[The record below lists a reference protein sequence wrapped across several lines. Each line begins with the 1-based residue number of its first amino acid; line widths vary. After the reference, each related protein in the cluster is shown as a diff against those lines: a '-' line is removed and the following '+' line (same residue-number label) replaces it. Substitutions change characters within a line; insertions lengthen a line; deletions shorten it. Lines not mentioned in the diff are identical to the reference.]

1 MQNSPSKRPE
11 ALVEKPQ
18 PASQSLYPLN
28 ETEQAWTAVQ
38 SEAEALAEDE
48 VESPRVDLQRAAP
61 IARRVGEDVLSDAPL
76 LARFVAQEQAREI
89 EPGLPARLVTL
100 ADAAWH
106 TRRQQLEA
114 EATQGSATFSE
125 VAEQA
130 ATVRARMQSLAEYYF
145 GEDPT
150 EGPLVRSVA
159 GKQGALN
166 TANALDA
173 YADLYGRHH
182 ATVSRDTQKY
192 RPTDARDARR
202 LAREIRAGMA
212 SGDGSSY
219 ELWTGRCARVW
230 TLLYRAYD
238 EVQQTGSWMLR
249 RTPEAAKERF
259 PSMVERARAPR
270 RAAKKKNE
278 APVVATDG
286 TTAPATPAAE
296 PATAQNKPRRRRRR

>member
-1 MQNSPSKRPE
+1 MQNPPSKRPE

-18 PASQSLYPLN
+18 PASQSLFPVN

-38 SEAEALAEDE
+38 TQAESLAEDE

-61 IARRVGEDVLSDAPL
+61 IARRVGEDVLSDQTL
-76 LARFVAQEQAREI
+76 LARFATQEEAGEI

-106 TRRQQLEA
+106 ARRQQLEA
-114 EATQGSATFSE
+114 EAADGAVTFSATF
-125 VAEQA
+125 EQA

-145 GEDPT
+145 NEDPT

-159 GKQGALN
+159 GKQGAQN

-173 YADLYGRHH
+173 YADLYARHH
-182 ATVSRDTQKY
+182 PTVSRDTQKY

-212 SGDGSSY
+212 SGNSSRY

-259 PSMVERARAPR
+259 PSMVEQARAPR
-270 RAAKKKNE
+270 RAAKKKDE
-278 APVVATDG
+278 APVTNADG
-286 TTAPATPAAE
+286 TPATPA
-296 PATAQNKPRRRRRR
+296 PAADTPAVKKKSRRRRR